1 MNEQSILHDH
11 IILSHSSLNIYNIYY
26 QANNKFQFGA
36 VLCEWKPSQRH
47 QSMGEVIGFNLY
59 VHSVLL
65 KSTP

>member
-36 VLCEWKPSQRH
+36 VLCEWKPSQAK
-47 QSMGEVIGFNLY
+47 GIKVWVKLL
-59 VHSVLL
+59 VL
-65 KSTP
+65 TYMCIQYF